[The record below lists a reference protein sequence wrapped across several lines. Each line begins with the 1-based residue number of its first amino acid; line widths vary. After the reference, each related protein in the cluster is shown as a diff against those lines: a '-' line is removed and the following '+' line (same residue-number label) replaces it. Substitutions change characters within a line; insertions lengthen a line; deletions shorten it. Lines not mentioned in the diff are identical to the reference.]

1 MPPDDEEDSY
11 TLIGTDTKS
20 MLSAPQYAAVNDV
33 SEKIKKGVPPDQVV
47 HFVHENFNLKNYL
60 DLDILAY
67 LLTTI
72 NHISPENKKE
82 YQEPLRKEVD
92 NVILRFYMEQIKE
105 IQRLIEQHAPASQIA
120 SRFASLF
127 HKDIPLPL
135 NTVQYIIAVC
145 SRFPQEY
152 QKEIQTSKNQMI
164 FQFFEHHV
172 QTIFK
177 QIKTKDSPEQVA
189 NAFVSLL
196 GSKIPLSLP
205 IIQYLI
211 SAIEQFPTPYRL
223 TLMEKLMTT
232 EQCHMLWNITFFKD
246 SFRRILY
253 STLQQTSS

>member
-1 MPPDDEEDSY
+1 MPPDNEPEDSY
-11 TLIGTDTKS
+11 TLIDTGTGS
-20 MLSAPQYAAVNDV
+20 IPSIEQIVAVNDV
-33 SEKIKKGVPPDQVV
+33 FQKIREHVPPEQVV
-47 HFVHENFNLKNYL
+47 HFFHEKFHHETHL
-60 DLDILAY
+60 DLNVLSY
-67 LLTTI
+67 LLTTLAV
-72 NHISPENKKE
+72 SPVE

-105 IQRLIEQHAPASQIA
+105 IQRLIQSHAPAPQVA
-120 SRFASLF
+120 SRFESLF
-127 HKDIPLPL
+127 QKDIPLPL

-232 EQCHMLWNITFFKD
+232 EQYHMLWNITFFKD

>member
-1 MPPDDEEDSY
+1 MQQ
-11 TLIGTDTKS
+11 I
-20 MLSAPQYAAVNDV
+20 MAVNDLFQN
-33 SEKIKKGVPPDQVV
+33 IKDHVPVEQIVLFFRKKF
-47 HFVHENFNLKNYL
+47 HHETHL
-60 DLDILAY
+60 DLDVLAY
-67 LLTTI
+67 LLTTL
-72 NHISPENKKE
+72 NVSPTE
-82 YQEPLRKEVD
+82 YQGPLKKEVD

-172 QTIFK
+172 QTIFE
-177 QIKTKDSPEQVA
+177 QIKTKNPPEQVA

-196 GSKIPLSLP
+196 GSKVPLSLP
-205 IIQYLI
+205 ILQYLI

-223 TLMEKLMTT
+223 TFMEKLVHT
-232 EQCHMLWNITFFKD
+232 EQCHLLWSIAFFKD
-246 SFRRILY
+246 AFRRLLY